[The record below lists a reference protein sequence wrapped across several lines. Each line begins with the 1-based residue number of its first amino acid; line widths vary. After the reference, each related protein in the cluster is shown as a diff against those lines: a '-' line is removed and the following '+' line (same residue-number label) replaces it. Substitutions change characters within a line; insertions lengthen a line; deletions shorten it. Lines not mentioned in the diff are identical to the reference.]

1 MENCSG
7 CFLKKFF
14 SIWQRPDSGLAVC
27 AGLRISSSA
36 DFFFTV
42 ACLGLAV
49 RPGPPEILRP
59 LTATIQ
65 SNVADIDKE
74 CVRFVL
80 GAGLTAERHAG
91 RNQDKT
97 GWLMEENDSK

>member
-27 AGLRISSSA
+27 PGLIISSSA

-49 RPGPPEILRP
+49 RPGPPEIWLILHP

-65 SNVADIDKE
+65 SNIAYIDKE

-97 GWLMEENDSK
+97 G